1 MRRGRHLA
9 TSGGAVVVDGQP
21 YLALAVIEDAATRT
35 LTELRA
41 IRDGTSCLGLDSDA
55 RDVVGDGVVEFTHPR
70 HRPSQGPRTRTA
82 GYGLV
87 GMRERATLLGGT
99 FHAGPAAERGWRV
112 EAVLPRTG
120 TPR

>member
-1 MRRGRHLA
+1 MAVTGDAEQVRLTVDDDGSSGTAGR
-9 TSGGAVVVDGQP
+9 TQ
-21 YLALAVIEDAATRT
+21 
-35 LTELRA
+35 
-41 IRDGTSCLGLDSDA
+41 
-55 RDVVGDGVVEFTHPR
+55 
-70 HRPSQGPRTRTA
+70 A

-87 GMRERATLLGGT
+87 GMRERASLLGGT